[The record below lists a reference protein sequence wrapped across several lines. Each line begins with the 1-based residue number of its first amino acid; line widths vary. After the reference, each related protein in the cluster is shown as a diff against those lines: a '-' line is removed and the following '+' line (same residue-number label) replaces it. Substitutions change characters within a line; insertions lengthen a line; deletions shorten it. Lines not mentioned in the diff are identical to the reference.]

1 MINTDSDKEQN
12 TNLCA
17 RSVPAC
23 YDEPEAKIAGAAP
36 IAALNDA
43 FRRSFSGGRVVLSAG
58 VALLPSVARAALL
71 AAVRG
76 FDCFDAD
83 SDPHGEHDFGAVT
96 VAGYRCFWKIDT
108 YDISL
113 SFASPDPTDPAVTVR
128 MLTVM
133 LAEEY

>member
-1 MINTDSDKEQN
+1 MTNATSDQGQISSD
-12 TNLCA
+12 LIGA
-17 RSVPAC
+17 RLAPC
-23 YDEPEAKIAGAAP
+23 DEAVVGTERSSIAR
-36 IAALNDA
+36 LNDV
-43 FRRSFSGGRVVLSAG
+43 FRQSFFGGRVVMSAG
-58 VALLPSVARAALL
+58 IAALPSVARAAIL

-76 FDCFDAD
+76 FDRFDAD

-113 SFASPDPTDPAVTVR
+113 SFASPNPTDPAVTVR